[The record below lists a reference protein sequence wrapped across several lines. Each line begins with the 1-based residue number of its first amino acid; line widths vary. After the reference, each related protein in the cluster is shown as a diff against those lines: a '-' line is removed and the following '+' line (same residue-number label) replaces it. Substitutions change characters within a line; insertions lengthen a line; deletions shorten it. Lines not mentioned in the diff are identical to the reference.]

1 MNVPEVV
8 GRALLTPVVE
18 VEGRV
23 SPVGPVRF
31 VGDGSG
37 GSVFRVVDAL
47 NVPLSLIGWRLVVSA
62 GECWSVEC
70 CAASAE
76 RVR

>member
-1 MNVPEVV
+1 MIIPEMV
-8 GRALLTPVVE
+8 GRALLAPVVE

-47 NVPLSLIGWRLVVSA
+47 NVPLCLAGVRLVVSA
-62 GECWSVEC
+62 GERWSIEC
-70 CAASAE
+70 CAA
-76 RVR
+76 RVECVR

>member
-1 MNVPEVV
+1 MIIPEMV
-8 GRALLTPVVE
+8 GRVLLTPVVE

-37 GSVFRVVDAL
+37 GSVFRVVDAV
-47 NVPLSLIGWRLVVSA
+47 NVPLVLAGVRLVVSA
-62 GECWSVEC
+62 GERWSVEC
-70 CAASAE
+70 CAVSD
-76 RVR
+76 RVVR

>member
-1 MNVPEVV
+1 MIIPEIV
-8 GRALLTPVVE
+8 GRVLLAPVVE

-37 GSVFRVVDAL
+37 GSVLRVVDAL
-47 NVPLSLIGWRLVVSA
+47 NVPLALAGVRLVVST

-70 CAASAE
+70 CAVND
-76 RVR
+76 RVVR

>member
-1 MNVPEVV
+1 MIIPERV
-8 GRALLTPVVE
+8 GRVLLTPVVE

-23 SPVGPVRF
+23 SAVGPVRF

-37 GSVFRVVDAL
+37 GSVLRVVDAV
-47 NVPLSLIGWRLVVSA
+47 NVPLRLAGVRLVVSA

-70 CAASAE
+70 CAAIDNV
-76 RVR
+76 VR

>member
-8 GRALLTPVVE
+8 GRVLLAPVVE

-37 GSVFRVVDAL
+37 GSVFRVVDAV
-47 NVPLSLIGWRLVVSA
+47 NVPLALIGWRLVVSA
-62 GECWSVEC
+62 GEHWSIEC
-70 CAASAE
+70 CAVIDSV
-76 RVR
+76 VR

>member
-1 MNVPEVV
+1 MNIPEMV
-8 GRALLTPVVE
+8 GRVLLTPVVE

-37 GSVFRVVDAL
+37 GSVFRVVDAV
-47 NVPLSLIGWRLVVSA
+47 NVPLVLAGVRLVVSA

-70 CAASAE
+70 CAAND
-76 RVR
+76 RVVR

>member
-1 MNVPEVV
+1 MNVPEIV

-37 GSVFRVVDAL
+37 GSMFRVVDAL
-47 NVPLSLIGWRLVVSA
+47 NVPLSAAGVRLVVSV
-62 GECWSVEC
+62 GERWSVEC
-70 CAASAE
+70 CAVNAE
-76 RVR
+76 HVR

>member
-1 MNVPEVV
+1 MNVPEMV
-8 GRALLTPVVE
+8 GRVLLTPVVE

-37 GSVFRVVDAL
+37 GSVFRVVDAV
-47 NVPLSLIGWRLVVSA
+47 NVPLALASVRLVVSA

-70 CAASAE
+70 CAAND
-76 RVR
+76 RVVR

>member
-1 MNVPEVV
+1 MIVPEMF
-8 GRALLTPVVE
+8 GRVLLTPIVA

-23 SPVGPVRF
+23 APIGPVRF

-37 GSVFRVVDAL
+37 GSVFRVVDVL
-47 NVPLSLIGWRLVVSA
+47 NVPLSLVGVRLVVLA

-70 CAASAE
+70 CAASGTVLA
-76 RVR
+76 

>member
-1 MNVPEVV
+1 MNVPEMV
-8 GRALLTPVVE
+8 GRVLLTPVVE

-23 SPVGPVRF
+23 APVGPVRF

-47 NVPLSLIGWRLVVSA
+47 NVPLTLAGVRLVVSA
-62 GECWSVEC
+62 GERWSVEC
-70 CAASAE
+70 CAANN
-76 RVR
+76 RVVH

>member
-1 MNVPEVV
+1 MIIPEMV
-8 GRALLTPVVE
+8 GRVLLTPVVE

-37 GSVFRVVDAL
+37 GSVFRVVDAV
-47 NVPLSLIGWRLVVSA
+47 NVPLALIGWRLVVSA
-62 GECWSVEC
+62 GEHWSIEC
-70 CAASAE
+70 CAVIDSV
-76 RVR
+76 VR

>member
-1 MNVPEVV
+1 MIIPEMV
-8 GRALLTPVVE
+8 GRVLLTPVVE

-37 GSVFRVVDAL
+37 GSVLRVVDVL
-47 NVPLSLIGWRLVVSA
+47 NVPLSLAGVRLVVSA

-70 CAASAE
+70 CAAND
-76 RVR
+76 RVVR

>member
-1 MNVPEVV
+1 MIIPKMV

-37 GSVFRVVDAL
+37 GSVFRVVDAV
-47 NVPLSLIGWRLVVSA
+47 NVPLSLVGVRLVVSV

>member
-1 MNVPEVV
+1 MNVPEIV
-8 GRALLTPVVE
+8 GRALLTPDVE

-47 NVPLSLIGWRLVVSA
+47 NVPLSAAGVRLVVSA
-62 GECWSVEC
+62 GEHWSIEC
-70 CAASAE
+70 CAVIDSV
-76 RVR
+76 VR